1 MSRLNRYG
9 PSLIVL
15 GTALVVLLAGP
26 AAIRRL
32 TYAQTHARIIQASDR
47 LENASVLRQL
57 NQAYRDIAAL
67 VEPSVVHISTVRQVR
82 DRSGND
88 RVDRSAGSGWIYSDQ
103 GYIVTNEHVIRGAQR
118 IQVQLYDDSRLR
130 EAQLVGADPFTDV
143 AVIKIPPGQ
152 LHPAVLGDPDD
163 PVRQGDIVFAFGS
176 PFDFRFSLSS
186 GVVSG
191 MGRSVGIIR
200 GDHGRWMG
208 YENFIQVDA
217 AINPGNSGGPL
228 TDARGRVIGM
238 NTAIAT
244 GERRSSFDDG
254 QFASIGLAIPMS
266 MIESVVEQLIEGHA
280 PERGY
285 MGITMGNPQNAGA
298 IAFTGK
304 GVVISAVDRDGPAE
318 KAGIRPGD
326 IITHVEGQPVD
337 QDRQIWAL
345 VQTKAPGDPLRVT
358 IRRNDPDRS
367 SNESLDLVFALDRYD
382 SLRMWWRG
390 QLMRRGLQQLATNT
404 PKRSADLAVA
414 YRQGVLV
421 EVVDPRLPLGK
432 RLPTGSIIVEV
443 NGRPV
448 TDIDSFYK
456 LLPDPHSQE
465 SVELTFATPQGE
477 VHGMVISVP

>member
-32 TYAQTHARIIQASDR
+32 TYAQTQARIIQANDR

-67 VEPSVVHISTVRQVR
+67 VEPSVVHISIERLVR

-88 RVDRSAGSGWIYSDQ
+88 RVERSAGSGWIYSDQ

-118 IQVQLYDDSRLR
+118 IQVQLYDGPRLR
-130 EAQLVGADPFTDV
+130 EAQLVGADQLTDV

-176 PFDFRFSLSS
+176 PFDFRFSMSS

-266 MIESVVEQLIEGHA
+266 MIESVVEQLIEGRA
-280 PERGY
+280 PKRGY
-285 MGITMGNPQNAGA
+285 MGVTMGSPQNVGA
-298 IAFTGK
+298 IAFPGK
-304 GVVISAVDRDGPAE
+304 GVVISAVVRDGPAE

-337 QDRQIWAL
+337 RRRQIQAL

-358 IRRNDPDRS
+358 IRRYDPDQS
-367 SNESLDLVFALDRYD
+367 SNESLDLVFALDRYE
-382 SLRMWWRG
+382 SLRMRWRN

-421 EVVDPRLPLGK
+421 EVVDPRLPWGK

-443 NGRPV
+443 DGRPV

-456 LLPDPHSQE
+456 LLRDLHSQE
-465 SVELTFATPQGE
+465 SVELTFATPEGE
-477 VHGMVISVP
+477 IDGMVIAMP

>member
-32 TYAQTHARIIQASDR
+32 TYAQTQAHIIQASDR

-57 NQAYRDIAAL
+57 NQAYRDIATL
-67 VEPSVVHISTVRQVR
+67 VEPSVVHISIERPVR

-88 RVDRSAGSGWIYSDQ
+88 RVERSAGSGWIYSDQ
-103 GYIVTNEHVIRGAQR
+103 GYIVTNEHVIRGADR
-118 IQVQLYDDSRLR
+118 IQVQLYDGRLR
-130 EAQLVGADPFTDV
+130 EARLVGADQFTDV

-163 PVRQGDIVFAFGS
+163 SVQQGDIVFVFGS
-176 PFDFRFSLSS
+176 PFDFRFSMSL

-200 GDHGRWMG
+200 GDRGRWMG

-254 QFASIGLAIPMS
+254 QLASIGLAIPMS
-266 MIESVVEQLIEGHA
+266 MIESVVEQLIEGRT
-280 PERGY
+280 PQRGY
-285 MGITMGNPQNAGA
+285 MGITMGSPQNAGA
-298 IAFTGK
+298 IVFTGK
-304 GVVISAVDRDGPAE
+304 GVVISAVDPDGPAE

-337 QDRQIWAL
+337 RFRQIQAL
-345 VQTKAPGDPLRVT
+345 VQTKAPGDPLRVS
-358 IRRNDPDRS
+358 IRRYDPDRS

-382 SLRMWWRG
+382 SLRMWWQG
-390 QLMRRGLQQLATNT
+390 HLMRRGLQQLATNT

-443 NGRPV
+443 DGRPV
-448 TDIDSFYK
+448 TDIDSFYD
-456 LLPDPHSQE
+456 LLPDPHSRK

-477 VHGMVISVP
+477 IDSMVIGMP

>member
-32 TYAQTHARIIQASDR
+32 TYAQTQARIIQASDR

-67 VEPSVVHISTVRQVR
+67 VEPSVVHISTERLVR

-103 GYIVTNEHVIRGAQR
+103 GYIVTNEHVIRGADR
-118 IQVQLYDDSRLR
+118 IQVQLYDGRLR
-130 EAQLVGADPFTDV
+130 EAQLVGADQFTDV

-200 GDHGRWMG
+200 GDRGRWMG

-228 TDARGRVIGM
+228 TNARGRVIGM

-266 MIESVVEQLIEGHA
+266 MIESVVEQLIEGRA

-285 MGITMGNPQNAGA
+285 MGVTMASPQNASA
-298 IAFTGK
+298 IAFRGK
-304 GVVISAVDRDGPAE
+304 GVFISAVVRDGPAE

-337 QDRQIWAL
+337 RRRQIRAL

-358 IRRNDPDRS
+358 IRRYDPDRS

-421 EVVDPRLPLGK
+421 EVVDTRLPWGK

-443 NGRPV
+443 DGRPV

-456 LLPDPHSQE
+456 LLRDLHSQE
-465 SVELTFATPQGE
+465 SVELTFATPEGE
-477 VHGMVISVP
+477 IQGMVIAMP

>member
-32 TYAQTHARIIQASDR
+32 TYAQTQARIIQASDR

-67 VEPSVVHISTVRQVR
+67 VEPSVVHISIERLVR

-88 RVDRSAGSGWIYSDQ
+88 RVERSAGSGWIYSDQ

-118 IQVQLYDDSRLR
+118 IEVQLYDGTRR
-130 EAQLVGADPFTDV
+130 EAQLVGADQFTDV

-176 PFDFRFSLSS
+176 PFDFRFSMSS

-266 MIESVVEQLIEGHA
+266 MIEPVVNQLVERGVVEKGYLGVTVAPLDARIAQKFGFIGH
-280 PERGY
+280 
-285 MGITMGNPQNAGA
+285 
-298 IAFTGK
+298 
-304 GVVISAVDRDGPAE
+304 GVVIAVVYPDGPARA
-318 KAGIRPGD
+318 AGVKTRD
-326 IITHVEGQPVD
+326 VVTHVNTDPVGSVA
-337 QDRQIWAL
+337 QLRSVISSILPGENAQLMIW
-345 VQTKAPGDPLRVT
+345 
-358 IRRNDPDRS
+358 
-367 SNESLDLVFALDRYD
+367 RYD
-382 SLRMWWRG
+382 
-390 QLMRRGLQQLATNT
+390 
-404 PKRSADLAVA
+404 PKLEQSRTL
-414 YRQGVLV
+414 
-421 EVVDPRLPLGK
+421 
-432 RLPTGSIIVEV
+432 TI
-443 NGRPV
+443 
-448 TDIDSFYK
+448 T
-456 LLPDPHSQE
+456 
-465 SVELTFATPQGE
+465 VELGRLN
-477 VHGMVISVP
+477 I

>member
-32 TYAQTHARIIQASDR
+32 TYAQTQARIIQANDR

-67 VEPSVVHISTVRQVR
+67 VEPSVVHISIERLMR
-82 DRSGND
+82 DRSGDD

-118 IQVQLYDDSRLR
+118 IQVQLYDGPRLR
-130 EAQLVGADPFTDV
+130 EAQLVGADQLTDV

-176 PFDFRFSLSS
+176 PFDFRFSMSS

-266 MIESVVEQLIEGHA
+266 MIESV
-280 PERGY
+280 
-285 MGITMGNPQNAGA
+285 
-298 IAFTGK
+298 
-304 GVVISAVDRDGPAE
+304 
-318 KAGIRPGD
+318 
-326 IITHVEGQPVD
+326 
-337 QDRQIWAL
+337 
-345 VQTKAPGDPLRVT
+345 
-358 IRRNDPDRS
+358 
-367 SNESLDLVFALDRYD
+367 
-382 SLRMWWRG
+382 
-390 QLMRRGLQQLATNT
+390 
-404 PKRSADLAVA
+404 
-414 YRQGVLV
+414 
-421 EVVDPRLPLGK
+421 
-432 RLPTGSIIVEV
+432 
-443 NGRPV
+443 
-448 TDIDSFYK
+448 
-456 LLPDPHSQE
+456 
-465 SVELTFATPQGE
+465 
-477 VHGMVISVP
+477 